1 MRPRLQVLMAVAIAS
16 ASIAFTIHRVA
27 SVPSSPPVVHASLP
41 PMPTSYLGVFEAGAP
56 PGYGPVA
63 DFSQAVGVQP
73 NLVEYYSGWAQPFAS
88 SFARAIYA
96 HGVIPFVQIDPTF
109 ASVSAITT
117 GAYDAYLRLYADD
130 VRGFGHPVV
139 IGFAHEM
146 NDPRQAWGYG
156 HVPASTFVSAWRH
169 IVSLFRAEGAENVLW
184 LWTLQADNSGTGP
197 IGTWWPGAGYVT
209 WVGIDGYYYRPSDRF
224 ARVFG
229 TTINQVRKLTDRPVL
244 LSETAVGPHANQ
256 AVNIQDLFAG
266 MARYKTLGLV
276 WFDKTQHD
284 GIYHQDWRIEGDQ
297 TAVAAFRLGAS
308 ALTLVPVGPHK
319 A

>member
-1 MRPRLQVLMAVAIAS
+1 
-16 ASIAFTIHRVA
+16 
-27 SVPSSPPVVHASLP
+27 
-41 PMPTSYLGVFEAGAP
+41 
-56 PGYGPVA
+56 
-63 DFSQAVGVQP
+63 
-73 NLVEYYSGWAQPFAS
+73 
-88 SFARAIYA
+88 
-96 HGVIPFVQIDPTF
+96 
-109 ASVSAITT
+109 
-117 GAYDAYLRLYADD
+117 
-130 VRGFGHPVV
+130 
-139 IGFAHEM
+139 
-146 NDPRQAWGYG
+146 
-156 HVPASTFVSAWRH
+156 
-169 IVSLFRAEGAENVLW
+169 
-184 LWTLQADNSGTGP
+184 
-197 IGTWWPGAGYVT
+197 VT
-209 WVGIDGYYYRPSDRF
+209 WIGIDGYYYRPSDRF